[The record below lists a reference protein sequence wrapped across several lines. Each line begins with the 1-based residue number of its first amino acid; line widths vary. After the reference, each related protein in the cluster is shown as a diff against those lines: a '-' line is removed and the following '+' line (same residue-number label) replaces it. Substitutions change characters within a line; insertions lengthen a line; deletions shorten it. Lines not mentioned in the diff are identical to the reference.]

1 MFGADHTTSC
11 GKYLLNE
18 KPPVKKTERYE
29 LSNEKPPIRK
39 RARKELG
46 SQTSSV
52 DVITNSI
59 DQSST
64 PSVLPFDE
72 IECNMNHDDE
82 CISSIDGNVAM
93 PMNDVSTYPISFGSE
108 EEFLLSNEKYLGETE
123 DFSLPVEASLILDL
137 NGGWERL
144 NRHRSNSDAISC
156 LWMSDRE
163 CV

>member
-1 MFGADHTTSC
+1 
-11 GKYLLNE
+11 
-18 KPPVKKTERYE
+18 
-29 LSNEKPPIRK
+29 
-39 RARKELG
+39 
-46 SQTSSV
+46 
-52 DVITNSI
+52 
-59 DQSST
+59 
-64 PSVLPFDE
+64 
-72 IECNMNHDDE
+72 MNHDDE

-163 CV
+163 CVSDQYRIHRGDGDCLIPTVCAATFTVLIIRDSDFLVNI